1 MSQAISYVDKD
12 SIDKDSVEQDSEA
25 LDSIPEQAI
34 AIPLGE
40 ELNKETLLIS
50 IAKACDFPAY
60 FGHNWDAL
68 WDCLT
73 DVEIKYL
80 RLDLT
85 TVEKVNTEDFNTFKK
100 IIEDAYRD
108 FGQPQLWIVA

>member
-1 MSQAISYVDKD
+1 MSQAIYYVDKD
-12 SIDKDSVEQDSEA
+12 SENFTSIPAQAIPIIIDK
-25 LDSIPEQAI
+25 
-34 AIPLGE
+34 
-40 ELNKETLLIS
+40 ELNKYILLKS

-73 DVEIKYL
+73 DVEVRYL

-85 TVEKVNTEDFNTFKK
+85 EVKQINTEDFNTFKS
-100 IIEDAYRD
+100 IIEDAYND
-108 FGQPQLWIVA
+108 FGQPQLWVVV